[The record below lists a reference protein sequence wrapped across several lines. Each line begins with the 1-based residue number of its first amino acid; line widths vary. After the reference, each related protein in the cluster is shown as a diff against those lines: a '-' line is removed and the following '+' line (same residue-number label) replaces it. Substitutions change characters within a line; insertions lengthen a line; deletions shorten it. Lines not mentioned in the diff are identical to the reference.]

1 MSTVKDEA
9 IKLRKNI
16 DAVYEAGQK
25 SVTKYDNYALLFD
38 FRNYEG
44 ELIEIE
50 SNSTLSYC
58 VDATRTTTQSQG
70 FCYNNKKLKRC
81 IALLHNAI
89 SARFAFCDCHNLEY
103 IEVDM
108 SKIVDSGVYSAF
120 NSTFAWCYA
129 LKRIE
134 GKISLLNCID
144 ENIFMGCKALE
155 YVAFVPQSINLSI
168 SLGDSANLNADGVQT
183 LINGLADLTGLA
195 AQILDLHSD
204 VVVKLTDE
212 QILQITNKNW
222 TVI

>member
-1 MSTVKDEA
+1 MSIAE
-9 IKLRKNI
+9 KLTTIAENEQR
-16 DAVYEAGQK
+16 VYESGKK
-25 SVTKYDNYALLFD
+25 SVINYDNYALLFD

-50 SNSTLSYC
+50 SNSTLTYC

-70 FCYNNKKLKRC
+70 FCCNNKNLKRC

-108 SKIVDSGVYSAF
+108 SKIVDNDIYSAF

-134 GKISLLNCID
+134 GQISLLNCMD
-144 ENIFMGCKALE
+144 ENTFTGCKALE

-168 SLGDSANLNADGVQT
+168 SLRDSANLNADGVQT